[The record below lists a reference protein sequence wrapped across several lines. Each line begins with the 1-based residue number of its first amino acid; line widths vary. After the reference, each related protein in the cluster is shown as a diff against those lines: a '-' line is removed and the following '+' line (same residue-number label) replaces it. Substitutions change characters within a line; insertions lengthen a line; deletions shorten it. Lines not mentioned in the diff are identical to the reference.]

1 MDANEQTARGRPAT
15 RSGVRAARR
24 LWRVGRTRNESGRVE
39 ASSGTARALAR
50 AAAQPRPPHHRDFAR
65 HSAGGRSPKSHGQYS
80 GLLPRRPLISK
91 TRVFSSTHLLAP
103 CRPRAV
109 VLVSEVFRS
118 IAAGLVMAGK
128 ESSIAR
134 RPPAGAGAAL
144 GPAPEVDAL
153 ERAAAGIRP
162 SWAPE
167 QPPSVEVH
175 PSAFEPSVDARELG
189 VDPLGLASEAPQPQ
203 PGLASALAP
212 GGADATWHMPAVATR
227 GLGPDDSTDTD
238 LPVIGARWRVLRNM
252 LVVTA
257 LGVGAGLAVLF
268 VRATQPLPAPRP
280 IAARAP
286 TVAKPATPSQPAP
299 AALPAAAPALPL
311 PLSSLRQRR
320 RSPKSPHDPRRRQRR
335 APQTPY
341 DPRAPQPASRATP
354 IWRASQSGWPSA
366 ARAQPRP
373 SRRRRPPAHPK
384 HAPSARKSAPAR
396 PRRTSK
402 PVTSTTIRIE
412 RKANRPSL
420 RRVLPARSAGLVL
433 RTI

>member
-1 MDANEQTARGRPAT
+1 
-15 RSGVRAARR
+15 
-24 LWRVGRTRNESGRVE
+24 
-39 ASSGTARALAR
+39 
-50 AAAQPRPPHHRDFAR
+50 
-65 HSAGGRSPKSHGQYS
+65 
-80 GLLPRRPLISK
+80 
-91 TRVFSSTHLLAP
+91 
-103 CRPRAV
+103 
-109 VLVSEVFRS
+109 
-118 IAAGLVMAGK
+118 MAGK

-286 TVAKPATPSQPAP
+286 TVAKPAAPSQPAP
-299 AALPAAAPALPL
+299 AALPAAAPPSAGAAAAALEPAPAEAL
-311 PLSSLRQRR
+311 AEEPARPAPPPEARAADPVRSARAAASESSDADLARIAKRLAK
-320 RSPKSPHDPRRRQRR
+320 RS
-335 APQTPY
+335 
-341 DPRAPQPASRATP
+341 
-354 IWRASQSGWPSA
+354 PSA
-366 ARAQPRP
+366 AEAK
-373 SRRRRPPAHPK
+373 PAK
-384 HAPSARKSAPAR
+384 KAASAPKAR
-396 PRRTSK
+396 AKRTQK
-402 PVTSTTIRIE
+402 RAST
-412 RKANRPSL
+412 
-420 RRVLPARSAGLVL
+420 PAAHLEAGYVNDNPY
-433 RTI
+433 